1 MPLYESCGFLGFG
14 KRTVEVENVCK
25 KHYSSET
32 MYNIVGTDKTFKEA
46 KELITP
52 GCTMLS
58 RHDVMQ
64 NHSALKQFMSGLSG
78 GAWVDATR
86 TEDGSK
92 FRWNDGTLIEQ
103 GTTPWADG
111 EPNNYGNAEGHV
123 EIRTDGNLNDVSGEN
138 KYMVVESCNVLIK
151 R

>member
-14 KRTVEVENVCK
+14 KRETEVENVCK

-32 MYNIVGTDKTFKEA
+32 MYNIVGTHKTFKEA

-58 RHDVMQ
+58 RYDVMQ
-64 NHSALKQFMSGLSG
+64 NHSALKQFMSGLSN

-86 TEDGSK
+86 TEDGS
-92 FRWNDGTLIEQ
+92 FRWNDGTLVEQ
-103 GTTPWADG
+103 GAPWNDG
-111 EPNNYGNAEGHV
+111 EPNNYGGAEGHV
-123 EIRTDGNLNDVSGEN
+123 EIKTTGNLNDVNEEA